1 MRQGFSLLETVLVLA
16 VIGLLSSL
24 ALPHLAGVLDTVSV
38 DAAAN
43 HLVAAHQRARLM
55 AVARSQVM
63 VLTVDA
69 DRLAIRHRGED
80 SVLWSDKGPSAYGVE
95 LAGSTT
101 RQLTFLPEGLTSG
114 LSNATLDLSRRWSHR
129 RVVVSRVGRVRIL
142 R

>member
-16 VIGLLSSL
+16 VMGLLCGL

-55 AVARSQVM
+55 AVARSQVT

-69 DRLAIRHRGED
+69 DRLSIRHRGED
-80 SVLWSDKGPSAYGVE
+80 TVLWSENGPSAQGVD
-95 LAGSTT
+95 LAGSVT
-101 RQLTFLPEGLTSG
+101 RQLTFSPEGFTLG
-114 LSNATLDLSRRWSHR
+114 LSNATLDLSRGRAHR